1 MIVDSHTHV
10 YPEKVARVIA
20 SRFEQ
25 MRAIAAGQLPRP
37 GEGESPLPGVPFTGE
52 GGSFTPPTP
61 PTSPAT
67 SATLRSPTAQGP
79 FFTEHPQLAELPM
92 AGTLPTTVA
101 AMDRTGI
108 ERSWMLPV
116 ATNPKRVVETND
128 WVFETC
134 AANPR
139 FLPFATLHARDPGW
153 REELVRVAE
162 AGARGVKLHV
172 AMQLQED
179 SEHLVSDEMSEMFG
193 ALEAADLTMVTCTFF
208 PKEIGSGQP
217 GVSLRLLDVMK
228 NFPRLRVVAAHMGAM
243 FNWDGGAEPI
253 FGSRAYLDLAFVPG
267 LVESNELVRMIR
279 KHGADRV
286 IFGSDSPYADP
297 QFVLDGFD
305 QLPLNDDEREAIL
318 CNNAAGALGEKG

>member
-25 MRAIAAGQLPRP
+25 MRAIAAGQLPAP
-37 GEGESPLPGVPFTGE
+37 AEGESPLPGVSFPGAGE
-52 GGSFTPPTP
+52 SFTPPT
-61 PTSPAT
+61 S
-67 SATLRSPTAQGP
+67 QGP
-79 FFTEHPQLAELPM
+79 LFTEHPQLAELPM

-128 WVFETC
+128 WVFEAC

-139 FLPFATLHARDPGW
+139 FTPFATLHPRDPGW
-153 REELVRVAE
+153 REELTRVAA

-172 AMQLQED
+172 AMQLQEG
-179 SEHLVSDEMSEMFG
+179 SEHLVSDEMSEVFE
-193 ALEAADLTMVTCTFF
+193 ALQAADLTMVTCTFF
-208 PKEIGSGQP
+208 PEEIGSGEP
-217 GVSLRLLDVMK
+217 GVSLRLLDVLA

-243 FNWDGGAEPI
+243 FNWDGGAQPL

-267 LVESNELVRMIR
+267 LVESNDLVRMIR
-279 KHGADRV
+279 EHGSDRV
-286 IFGSDSPYADP
+286 LFGSDSPYADP

-305 QLPLNDDEREAIL
+305 QLPLNDDEREHIL
-318 CNNAAGALGEKG
+318 WKNAAAALGKSE

>member
-25 MRAIAAGQLPRP
+25 MRAIAEGQLPTP
-37 GEGESPLPGVPFTGE
+37 GEGESPLPGVPLPGTGA
-52 GGSFTPPTP
+52 SFTPP
-61 PTSPAT
+61 S
-67 SATLRSPTAQGP
+67 SQGP
-79 FFTEHPQLAELPM
+79 LFTEHPQLAELPM

-116 ATNPKRVVETND
+116 ATNPKRVAETND

-139 FLPFATLHARDPGW
+139 FVPFATLHARDPGW
-153 REELVRVAE
+153 REELARAVT

-179 SEHLVSDEMSEMFG
+179 SEHLVSDEMSAIFE
-193 ALEAADLTMVTCTFF
+193 ALQAADLTMVTCTFF
-208 PKEIGSGQP
+208 PKEIGSGEP
-217 GVSLRLLDVMK
+217 GVSLRLLDVLA

-243 FNWDGGAEPI
+243 FNWDGGAEPL

-267 LVESNELVRMIR
+267 LVESNELVRMVR
-279 KHGADRV
+279 KHGPDRV
-286 IFGSDSPYADP
+286 LFGSDSPYADP

-318 CNNAAGALGEKG
+318 WKNAAAALGEND

>member
-10 YPEKVARVIA
+10 YPDNVARVIA

-25 MRAIAAGQLPRP
+25 MRAIAAGQLPTP
-37 GEGESPLPGVPFTGE
+37 GDGESPLPGVPLPGA
-52 GGSFTPPTP
+52 GVPFTPPLAP
-61 PTSPAT
+61 PVTS
-67 SATLRSPTAQGP
+67 SASPNP
-79 FFTEHPQLAELPM
+79 LFTEHPQLSQLPM

-108 ERSWMLPV
+108 ERAWMLPV

-139 FLPFATLHARDPGW
+139 FVPFATLHARDPGW
-153 REELVRVAE
+153 REELARAVT

-179 SEHLVSDEMSEMFG
+179 SEHLVSDEMSTIFE
-193 ALEAADLTMVTCTFF
+193 ALQTADLTLVTCTFF

-217 GVSLRLLDVMK
+217 GVSLRLLEVLD

-243 FNWDGGAEPI
+243 FNWAGGSEPL

-267 LVESNELVRMIR
+267 LVEPNELVRMIR
-279 KHGADRV
+279 KHGPERV
-286 IFGSDSPYADP
+286 LFGSDAPYADP
-297 QFVLDGFD
+297 QFVLDGFE
-305 QLPLNDDEREAIL
+305 QLSLNDDEREAIL
-318 CNNAAGALGEKG
+318 WKNAAGALGESG